1 MSDFLQRGLDAIE
14 KTHVFAQIKDV
25 DAVGLFTNPWFLVP
39 FVLLIGYLVFKQSWK
54 DIVILLIFF
63 AVWWVSGTDY
73 MHSLIV
79 GGEVQISKILP
90 VIGVGVTALAIVIYL
105 IFGRSD

>member
-1 MSDFLQRGLDAIE
+1 MGDFLHKILDFLD
-14 KTHVFAQIKDV
+14 KTQVFSQIKDV
-25 DAVGLFTNPWFLVP
+25 DAGGLFTNPWFLVP
-39 FVLLIGYLVFKQSWK
+39 FVCLIGYLVFKQSWK
-54 DIVILLIFF
+54 DIVILAIFI

-90 VIGVGVTALAIVIYL
+90 VIGVGVAALAIVIYL